1 MLNGQVKTSIIGGA
15 SITWMPTFIN
25 DLSNCGSM
33 TGGEI
38 CLYDID
44 ADNLEIIRQFAEKL
58 LAEKN
63 KEIRLNVV
71 NTLDEALTG
80 ADFVVCTVLIGAH
93 DVWKDEM
100 NIIHKYGIEHPKGM
114 SVGPGGLAMPGC

>member
-63 KEIRLNVV
+63 KEINF
-71 NTLDEALTG
+71 EK
-80 ADFVVCTVLIGAH
+80 IGR
-93 DVWKDEM
+93 
-100 NIIHKYGIEHPKGM
+100 IE
-114 SVGPGGLAMPGC
+114 